1 MSPKMIFFLLT
12 LMVSAASLQHT
23 TIQLFI
29 AKMPGNKFVNGIL
42 FGVAEALAM
51 VFSNLLLLYLDD
63 MVALRI
69 VFVSGILSYIVL
81 IVCHE
86 EFNPFMVHS
95 AIIILIG
102 SIGSWLNI
110 NLLILE
116 LRVPSKNVASV

>member
-1 MSPKMIFFLLT
+1 MIFFLLT
-12 LMVSAASLQHT
+12 LMVVAASLQHS

-29 AKMPGNKFVNGIL
+29 AKLPGNKFVNGIL
-42 FGVAEALAM
+42 FGVAESTAM

-69 VFVSGILSYIVL
+69 VFVAGIASYIVL
-81 IVCHE
+81 ILFHE
-86 EFNPFMVHS
+86 EDSPFVVHS
-95 AIIILIG
+95 AIVTLIG

-116 LRVPSKNVASV
+116 LRVPAKNVASV